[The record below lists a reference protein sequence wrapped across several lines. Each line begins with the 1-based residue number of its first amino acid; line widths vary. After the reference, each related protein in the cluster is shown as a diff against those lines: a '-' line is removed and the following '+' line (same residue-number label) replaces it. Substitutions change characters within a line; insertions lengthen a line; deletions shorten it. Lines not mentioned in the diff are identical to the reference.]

1 MTQVFLMSLKK
12 MSQVKT
18 LSLPTSHSHFHFKLR
33 DPAQETR
40 RAFSALRTVCAG
52 SPPARGRRWGGD
64 DGFRFLV
71 LPLVGNDMERRDPL
85 LTLLM

>member
-12 MSQVKT
+12 MSHV
-18 LSLPTSHSHFHFKLR
+18 SLPTSHSHFHFKLR